1 MQYLST
7 IADIVGIASA
17 TFALRAWLKARQ
29 LRAKLLDRLFACTQG
44 YSRDAWE
51 QAARFV
57 NPFGE

>member
-1 MQYLST
+1 MQWLST
-7 IADIVGIASA
+7 LADIVGIASA

-51 QAARFV
+51 
-57 NPFGE
+57 